1 MRCFSLSKNNEPL
14 NFWIISCDYFAFFSP
29 RARLLFQPE
38 KADRSSKLFRSPVN
52 CSRHACFDVCRLY
65 SLVCCCRRSE
75 DRGRG
80 GGVHVGGKPG
90 QHQLWGGGSPR
101 SLGDLV
107 QRRPPAALCQLHQL
121 EDPQHANQQ
130 LPGGL
135 LHLPD
140 IQKKKTQRGCFCNKL
155 KAPFFGRAC
164 LLSDIIRFCVCNSCS
179 FLTDKGQLGAIL
191 SSFYSTERRYELLI
205 LKQRFKQAFFF
216 LFFFLN
222 ESFQINQKFLFAIHN
237 MKQEKKA
244 HFQWDEWVYWIMNS

>member
-1 MRCFSLSKNNEPL
+1 MFSFGAMVALNLNISLTLRGKREKVFKYFRLFRSISPILLEKFQACGISLCLKNNEPL

-38 KADRSSKLFRSPVN
+38 EADRRSKLFRSPVN

-140 IQKKKTQRGCFCNKL
+140 IQKKKH
-155 KAPFFGRAC
+155 
-164 LLSDIIRFCVCNSCS
+164 
-179 FLTDKGQLGAIL
+179 
-191 SSFYSTERRYELLI
+191 
-205 LKQRFKQAFFF
+205 
-216 LFFFLN
+216 N
-222 ESFQINQKFLFAIHN
+222 EAVFAINWKLRFLAGHVCC
-237 MKQEKKA
+237 QILLDFVSA
-244 HFQWDEWVYWIMNS
+244 TAVVS